1 MFKSKNSKLVA
12 LCSLIVLVFVV
23 TGCSDSSSNAIK
35 NEEAPTG
42 TTLKGKVV
50 APNGTTIAAANLSLG
65 QELASNGRAVAGA
78 DLYAVDIDTD
88 QKVGTAKVTTGEDGS
103 YKITGISKGTNVK
116 IVAEKGDVKLTA
128 LVPDA
133 GNSDVGDPNGDN
145 DPTTVEVNGIT
156 TVATKFYEENKS
168 EKEDIKDHMTDVM
181 NQIINDNELK
191 NKINTLN
198 LGENIKIDEIIS
210 GTKLEGAKSRRKKLE
225 ELFRK
230 LEKVS
235 EINKN
240 NNEDDEVSLKDY
252 IKGIIPAE
260 ESNLKFRHIGD
271 NDFGQTLLETR
282 KQYIELAPD
291 YNQIELKEYDFN
303 AYDKTGDGAANKIV
317 ADIKIYLDYEDDGEH
332 STGTINKR
340 IVLEKD
346 DTTNEWYIT
355 RLPELEISDD
365 DEVENDGKHES
376 DNYKIE
382 GLDGWFEAELTAE
395 DRDDFER
402 AITIKGMPEGDEVN
416 EFYDESTTEE
426 EKMEMLGLVEAR
438 AFTPPVANMNQDR
451 KAEVESFLLYN
462 NSYFN
467 KPQEYFTI
475 MVEDLDSY
483 TIEDYV
489 GTIKS
494 KLENGISY
502 RIGSN
507 SFSGDIN
514 NITVNKMDFKIDGQ
528 DAYQIVYTE
537 TFTPNNYT
545 WDEDYYTGQITA
557 KVMKILTIGPNGKG
571 YNFTFRAIQEN
582 PIDTEVKF
590 YNTYE
595 DTDYKDKILDSLKD
609 NFKFN

>member
-65 QELASNGRAVAGA
+65 QELASNGKAVAGA

-426 EKMEMLGLVEAR
+426 EKMDMLGLVEAR